1 MTNITLKE
9 VLDISYRIEEKL
21 DCMDKRVSAIEIW
34 KAEIVGKLT
43 IFAALVSMGIGFAW
57 DFVKSKFLKNV

>member
-1 MTNITLKE
+1 MSNVTLKD
-9 VLDISYRIEEKL
+9 VYVITYRIEEKL
-21 DCMDKRVSAIEIW
+21 DGMEKRVSAIEIW